1 MKIEFDPSVDALYI
15 NLSKGEIEK
24 TKEVQKGIMMDF
36 DKDGN
41 VLGIE
46 VLDVSKREE
55 LPIQQAA

>member
-1 MKIEFDPSVDALYI
+1 MKIEFDPSVDTLYI
-15 NLSKGEIEK
+15 NLSKGEIDH

-36 DKDGN
+36 DKEGN

-55 LPIQQAA
+55 LPVQVAA

>member
-1 MKIEFDPSVDALYI
+1 MKIESDPAVDALYV
-15 NLSKGEIEK
+15 NLTKGEIEQ

-46 VLDVSKREE
+46 V
-55 LPIQQAA
+55 